1 MPMHVCMCPAA
12 HAEAANCSFG
22 ACGCPEAQATDSM
35 ILMPPFQEIVYLSAL
50 QLKASATKYASK
62 LAAAIKTG
70 KELELLKLSGEAIA
84 NNKRHQKEYEKQLQV
99 RQDYLVAG
107 AWFSVCFGGK
117 GHRGAGAGEVFVPHK
132 GDRSQEMQADRHQI
146 QLLKASIVACR
157 AA

>member
-12 HAEAANCSFG
+12 HAEAANCTFG

-107 AWFSVCFGGK
+107 HGFLSVSEGRDIGK
-117 GHRGAGAGEVFVPHK
+117 QAQVTCLCPTRETGHR
-132 GDRSQEMQADRHQI
+132 R
-146 QLLKASIVACR
+146 CR
-157 AA
+157 LTDIKSSY

>member
-1 MPMHVCMCPAA
+1 
-12 HAEAANCSFG
+12 
-22 ACGCPEAQATDSM
+22 M

-107 AWFSVCFGGK
+107 HGFLSVSEGR
-117 GHRGAGAGEVFVPHK
+117 GHREAGAGDVFVPYK
-132 GDRSQEMQADRHQI
+132 GDRSQEMQADKHQM
-146 QLLKASIVACR
+146 QLLKASTVACR